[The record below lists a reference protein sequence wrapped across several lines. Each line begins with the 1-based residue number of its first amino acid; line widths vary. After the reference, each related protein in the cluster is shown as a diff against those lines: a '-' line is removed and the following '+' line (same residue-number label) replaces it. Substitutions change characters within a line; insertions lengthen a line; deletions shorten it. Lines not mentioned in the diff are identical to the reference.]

1 MPKKEFLTVA
11 RQVGLPAKVVEYC
24 LEVGLVQP
32 GLSQHDLAELRRIRR
47 LQHQLEVNLAGAE
60 IILRMR
66 RRMQAMQAEMQV
78 MQAELAEQQ
87 ARFEQEFQRL
97 QRRLAQD
104 I

>member
-11 RQVGLPAKVVEYC
+11 RQVGLPAEVVEYC

-32 GLSQHDLAELRRIRR
+32 GLTRHDLAELRRIRR
-47 LQHQLEVNLAGAE
+47 LQHQLDVNLAGAE

-66 RRMQAMQAEMQV
+66 RQMQAMQAELETLT
-78 MQAELAEQQ
+78 AEMTHME